1 MKKTLNTATIISSIF
16 ILVCYGVYLII
27 SISQNSDAITVILAV
42 TVMTLALIPV
52 LFINKMRTWL
62 KIVFCIGM
70 CFYMISFVL
79 FCVYIFADVNDGES
93 VDAIAIDNDIL
104 VMVYGC
110 RTYERPSK
118 ALRERLDAALELL
131 NAYPDSICVVSG
143 GQGSNEPITEAESM
157 YRYLIEHGIES
168 ERIYKEDKSSST
180 IENIEFTKKLI
191 NENQLNYYQVIG
203 VSTDFHLRRIRILSD
218 SIGFDTLLVPA
229 KSSDKIMLL
238 SNLVREYMSYV
249 KMLLLH
255 I

>member
-1 MKKTLNTATIISSIF
+1 MKKILDTVTIISGIF
-16 ILVCYGVYLII
+16 ILICYSVYLII

-42 TVMTLALIPV
+42 TVMTLTLIPIV
-52 LFINKMRTWL
+52 FIKKIQTWL
-62 KIVFCIGM
+62 KIIFCIGM
-70 CFYMISFVL
+70 CFYMISFML
-79 FCVYIFADVNDGES
+79 FCVYIFADVNDGEF
-93 VDAIAIDNDIL
+93 VDAIAVENDIL

-157 YRYLIEHGIES
+157 YRYLVEHGIES

-180 IENIEFTKKLI
+180 IENIEFTIKLI
-191 NENQLNYYQVIG
+191 NENQFNNYQVIG
-203 VSTDFHLRRIRILSD
+203 VSTDYHLRRIRILSD
-218 SIGFDTLLVPA
+218 NIGFDTLLVPA
-229 KSSDKIMLL
+229 ESRDKIMLL